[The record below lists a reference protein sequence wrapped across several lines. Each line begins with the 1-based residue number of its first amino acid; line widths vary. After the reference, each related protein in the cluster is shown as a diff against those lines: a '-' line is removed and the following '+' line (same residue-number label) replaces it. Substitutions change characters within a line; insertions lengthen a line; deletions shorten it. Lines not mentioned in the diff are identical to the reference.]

1 MLPPEPAEHLHGE
14 APPRHARRGD
24 GQSQGTGRADP
35 ARITHGSAGY
45 LRDGRP
51 LRRNDMSI
59 LGVLLIGLIAG
70 ALARLLT
77 PGRDPI
83 GFLGTIAVGVG
94 GAFLGWW
101 IGRSIVGRGGV
112 VDHPIIW
119 GIIGAELLLLLF
131 RAIAGR
137 GRLRRRYA
145 GR

>member
-1 MLPPEPAEHLHGE
+1 
-14 APPRHARRGD
+14 
-24 GQSQGTGRADP
+24 
-35 ARITHGSAGY
+35 
-45 LRDGRP
+45 
-51 LRRNDMSI
+51 MSI

-83 GFLGTIAVGVG
+83 GFLGTLAVGVG

-119 GIIGAELLLLLF
+119 AIIGSVLVLLLL

-137 GRLRRRYA
+137 TRMSRFA
-145 GR
+145 GRWGRRW

>member
-1 MLPPEPAEHLHGE
+1 MG
-14 APPRHARRGD
+14 
-24 GQSQGTGRADP
+24 
-35 ARITHGSAGY
+35 
-45 LRDGRP
+45 
-51 LRRNDMSI
+51 I

-70 ALARLLT
+70 VLARLLL

-119 GIIGAELLLLLF
+119 AVIGAVLVLLLF
-131 RAIAGR
+131 RAVAGR
-137 GRLRRRYA
+137 GRFNRYA
-145 GR
+145 SRWGRRW